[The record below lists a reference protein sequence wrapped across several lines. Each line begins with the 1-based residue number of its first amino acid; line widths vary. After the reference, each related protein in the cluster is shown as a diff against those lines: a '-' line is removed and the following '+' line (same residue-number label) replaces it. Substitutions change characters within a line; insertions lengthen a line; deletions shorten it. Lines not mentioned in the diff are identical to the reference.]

1 MMNVCAGSSTEPSV
15 TVSFG
20 AAGSTPPAITDHLPW
35 VNVAVTSPLAA
46 YVPAIAY
53 LTWLPSASR
62 TGAIVVSTE
71 TVPRPGPP
79 SANSSKSERD
89 DSTTCEP
96 AGTLGNG
103 TMIATGP
110 RCATNGAS
118 PSTIVPSVTVVVVSP
133 GVSEASLNDQLP
145 AISVTTTCPPWS
157 GCER

>member
-1 MMNVCAGSSTEPSV
+1 ARAVAVPRVSV
-15 TVSFG
+15 SVVL
-20 AAGSTPPAITDHLPW
+20 PASGDEAFWITDHVPCLK
-35 VNVAVTSPLAA
+35 VAVTAPAA
-46 YVPAIAY
+46 ANVPAIAY
-53 LTWLPSASR
+53 LTWLPSDSR

-71 TVPRPGPP
+71 TVPRPGPA

-133 GVSEASLNDQLP
+133 TVSEESTNDQL
-145 AISVTTTCPPWS
+145 AGMNVITTCPPCS
-157 GCER
+157 G